1 MLVVARKQ
9 HEFIQIGEDIIVK
22 VIKTS
27 KGSVKIGIDA
37 PGGTRVLRG
46 ELSLADLGLENL
58 SLDDEEHENDQPR
71 ARPRRDQ
78 LKANSDIA
86 KMKAIGAV

>member
-27 KGSVKIGIDA
+27 RGSVKIGIDA
-37 PGGTRVLRG
+37 PGGLRVLRG
-46 ELSLADLGLENL
+46 ELTLEDLPAELK
-58 SLDDEEHENDQPR
+58 PR
-71 ARPRRDQ
+71 VLPRREH
-78 LKANSDIA
+78 LKSNPEAA
-86 KMKAIGAV
+86 QMKPVGAV

>member
-27 KGSVKIGIDA
+27 RGSVKIGIDA
-37 PGGTRVLRG
+37 PGGLRVLRG
-46 ELSLADLGLENL
+46 ELLFDDLP
-58 SLDDEEHENDQPR
+58 EEFKPK
-71 ARPRRDQ
+71 ALPRREVM
-78 LKANSDIA
+78 KSNTESA
-86 KMKAIGAV
+86 KMKAVGAV